1 MKYIITGG
9 PCVGKTTV
17 LEKLALKGFETVSES
32 SRIVID
38 HERKK
43 TEIDPLYNPIYPHTN
58 LAKFQSLVLEQQK
71 LSESKIKSYPVFL
84 DRSFIDNL
92 AYSSLGKLDMNHIF
106 FPYIKDAKYTCVF
119 FLNRL
124 PFYNKDSARLE
135 DHASAKIIHNTLL
148 YFYQKSNIPIFRV
161 RFFHEDDGVEKRA
174 NFILE
179 KAGLI

>member
-17 LEKLALKGFETVSES
+17 LEKLAFKGFETVSES

-43 TEIDPLYNPIYPHTN
+43 AETDSLYSPIYPHTN
-58 LAKFQSLVLEQQK
+58 LAKFQLLVLEQQR
-71 LSESKIKSYPVFL
+71 LSELNIESHSTFL

-92 AYSSLGKLDMNHIF
+92 AYSALGKLDMNHIF
-106 FPYIKDAKYTCVF
+106 FPFIKNAGYTGVF
-119 FLNRL
+119 FLDRL
-124 PFYNKDSARLE
+124 PFYNNDSSRLE
-135 DHASAKIIHNTLL
+135 DRTSAKIIHSTLL

-161 RFFHEDDGVEKRA
+161 RFFHGDDGVEKRA

-179 KAGLI
+179 KVGLI